1 MKKQNGLIAAA
12 VAAAMSAPVYA
23 AEVSISGAVEVEASN
38 SEDFAGATA
47 TDIVVAT
54 AAVGVDAKLNERV
67 SATLAFLYEEDDT
80 DFGLDE
86 GYITM
91 AMNKT
96 TSLVAGRMYVPF
108 GSFESNMVS
117 DPLTLELG
125 ETSETAL
132 LLGMESGNV
141 SGSVYT
147 FNGDADED
155 KEIADGDNA
164 ALSFGANIAFA
175 NDNMSIGASYISNI
189 AETDGL
195 SGATADVNGVA
206 NVDSAVAGYGFSFG
220 YTMGNFSV
228 IAEHVTAADKFAA
241 TDLGGATIREDK
253 PRATNVEVAVALQ
266 NGTLAA
272 AYQVSSETAFMG
284 LPKYITS
291 VAYTFEPMKDVGMG
305 LEYASMEDFKANGSE
320 TANVITAQLAVEF

>member
-23 AEVSISGAVEVEASN
+23 ADVSISGAVEVEASN
-38 SEDFAGATA
+38 SEDYAGAMT

-96 TSLVAGRMYVPF
+96 TSVVAGRMFVPF
-108 GSFESNMVS
+108 GSFESNMIS

-125 ETSETAL
+125 ETSETVLMAA
-132 LLGMESGNV
+132 MESGNV

-155 KEIADGDNA
+155 AEIADGDNA
-164 ALSFGANIAFA
+164 ALSFGASIGFA
-175 NDNMSIGASYISNI
+175 NDNLSIGASYISNI
-189 AETDGL
+189 ADTDGL
-195 SGATADVNGVA
+195 SGGTAA
-206 NVDSAVAGYGFSFG
+206 NVDSAVAGLGVSFG

-228 IAEHVTAADKFAA
+228 IAEHVTAAEEF
-241 TDLGGATIREDK
+241 TNGDLGGDIANEEK
-253 PRATNVEVAVALQ
+253 PRATNVEVAFGLK
-266 NGTLAA
+266 GGTTLAA
-272 AYQVSSETAFMG
+272 AYQVSSETEFLG
-284 LPKYITS
+284 LPKYVTS
-291 VAYTFEPMKDVGMG
+291 VAVSFEPMKDVAMG
-305 LEYASMEDFKANGSE
+305 LEYASMEDFAVNGSE
-320 TANVITAQLAVEF
+320 TGSAITAQLAVEF